1 MWTHKGL
8 FSDFLFF
15 FCFFGFLKECFGC
28 FGVPPIFW
36 FGLSGIMGLI
46 AQLQC
51 HSRKVVAADERM
63 VSEAVGDRAFVWP
76 AELRFVIG

>member
-1 MWTHKGL
+1 
-8 FSDFLFF
+8 
-15 FCFFGFLKECFGC
+15 
-28 FGVPPIFW
+28 
-36 FGLSGIMGLI
+36 MGLI